1 MYDSEVNQFF
11 VLLHISWFCIFEIF
25 DATLRFTIN
34 SKAYLLYLNPFLD
47 NFSILYPLEMPENL
61 RRNIIFLIIY
71 NFLNM
76 LSVLAVLIGN
86 FMLAVVYPRL
96 SLGTV
101 FFTKQKSND
110 SWGSGGLG
118 YGRLKPREKL
128 SYSHSESFWNTQRCS
143 LNW

>member
-1 MYDSEVNQFF
+1 
-11 VLLHISWFCIFEIF
+11 
-25 DATLRFTIN
+25 
-34 SKAYLLYLNPFLD
+34 
-47 NFSILYPLEMPENL
+47 MPENL
-61 RRNIIFLIIY
+61 RRNIIFLTIY

-128 SYSHSESFWNTQRCS
+128 SYSHSESF
-143 LNW
+143 